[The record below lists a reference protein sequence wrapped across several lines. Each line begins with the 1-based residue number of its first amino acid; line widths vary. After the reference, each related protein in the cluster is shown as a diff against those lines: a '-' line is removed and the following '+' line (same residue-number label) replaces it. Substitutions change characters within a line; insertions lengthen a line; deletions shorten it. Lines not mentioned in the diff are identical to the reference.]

1 MSLLRYP
8 PQEIYDDL
16 DVKINALTNQPT
28 LHQIFDLVGRNG
40 HARGGQLDLGTA
52 VQKVCYSAN
61 ADEENPK
68 LRDVA
73 NIEVY
78 TDRLRASTP
87 VRPHTKCDMM
97 TIIARVAFVES
108 NPVVFE
114 LSNSGQFSIELHCV
128 MPAKPITFR
137 FQRPNGS
144 SPVDLVVDPKNAIPD
159 HRYWGI
165 SLGEDGTDSDSN
177 YVTSYSGTN
186 TLSDL
191 FERSTRS
198 IVDMIQDGGKLADMG
213 WDEYNDNLRKLLNY
227 QLLLAAKVEKVN
239 RPLSYQIAEF
249 VMWICQGI
257 PKAFD
262 LYSQGNI
269 IAASKDTDKTH
280 SVVGQ
285 TSAMRSLV
293 PKLDL
298 STAQQVLKSR
308 LDSATAFDTAYRKLQ
323 GQDAN
328 TKNIIL
334 FANVTLDKSIDS
346 DRVYSFMTATAQQRL
361 TDAQFT
367 FLRAN
372 KEFQSLQT
380 TLKEAQDKFKAGI
393 ESWKTRQTW
402 KAVGEVFKGIVA
414 VAGAIAL
421 AVAAPP
427 VGAIAI
433 GEGAAELGTAIEESK
448 TAVSLWQEIK
458 DIITTIKDVYGKI
471 EPYLKKVQELV
482 DSVSKIMD
490 LIKSKKSMDDIHRKD
505 IENFEIPAIKSD
517 DITNATADWDIFL
530 LQMNNLHEGI
540 KGQVIGGADEFFL
553 TINKMVVR
561 GKAVLAAQ
569 MGLSSA
575 SDAYLTVVQQS
586 LAQQR
591 HTDRLR
597 KVIPQIQG
605 DQLAFRII
613 KLAFA
618 ERLLALRSWIV
629 LDFRQYVAS
638 YAWNSLD
645 TQPPITIDPLKDL
658 GSFLNDAA
666 TLQALS
672 AQVYSNVR
680 AQTRVFSLSYR
691 VSTVSEKNGNGTK
704 NGNLAEN
711 GSITALSVPD
721 NFIEDLRSKRSAS
734 FNINCENALFQSYG
748 RIRLSKARIFLE
760 SSTDGDTTPVSLRIS
775 LGPSMKDLSLEKT
788 QSSTASPE
796 SAIASR
802 VLQFVTTEST
812 FGFEYTG
819 NNKDILMDGAF
830 CGFRDSSSLLLS
842 PFRTWT
848 IAVDSITDLEAVNGI
863 AVELVCE
870 VTYL

>member
-1 MSLLRYP
+1 
-8 PQEIYDDL
+8 
-16 DVKINALTNQPT
+16 
-28 LHQIFDLVGRNG
+28 IFDLVGLNG

-52 VQKVCYSAN
+52 VQKVSYSSN
-61 ADEENPK
+61 ADGEKPK

-78 TDRLRASTP
+78 ADRLRALTP
-87 VRPHTKCDMM
+87 
-97 TIIARVAFVES
+97 
-108 NPVVFE
+108 
-114 LSNSGQFSIELHCV
+114 
-128 MPAKPITFR
+128 
-137 FQRPNGS
+137 RPNGS
-144 SPVDLVVDPKNAIPD
+144 SPIDLVVDPKNAIPE

-165 SLGEDGTDSDSN
+165 SLGEDGADSDSN
-177 YVTSYSGTN
+177 FVTSYSGTN
-186 TLSDL
+186 TLSEL
-191 FERSTRS
+191 FEMSTRS

-213 WDEYNDNLRKLLNY
+213 WDDYNDNLRKLLNY
-227 QLLLAAKVEKVN
+227 QLLLAAKVEEAN

-262 LYSQGNI
+262 LYSQGSI
-269 IAASKDTDKTH
+269 IAASKETDKTY
-280 SVVGQ
+280 SVVEQG
-285 TSAMRSLV
+285 SAMTSLV

-308 LDSATAFDTAYRKLQ
+308 LDSATAFDTAYRELQ

-328 TKNIIL
+328 TKNVAL
-334 FANVTLDKSIDS
+334 FANVALDKSIDS

-380 TLKEAQDKFKAGI
+380 TLKEAQDKFKSGI
-393 ESWKTRQTW
+393 ESWKTNQTW
-402 KAVGEVFKGIVA
+402 KAVGEVFKGIAA

-427 VGAIAI
+427 AGAGAM
-433 GEGAAELGTAIEESK
+433 GAGAAELGTAIEEAK
-448 TAVSLWQEIK
+448 TAVGLWQEIK
-458 DIITTIKDVYGKI
+458 DIAAAIKGIYDKI

-490 LIKSKKSMDDIHRKD
+490 LIKSKKSMDDIRSKD
-505 IENFEIPAIKSD
+505 IDNLKIPAIKSD
-517 DITNATADWDIFL
+517 DITNATADWDVFL

-540 KGQVIGGADEFFL
+540 KSQSIGGADEFFL

-569 MGLSSA
+569 MALSSA
-575 SDAYLTVVQQS
+575 SDGYLTVMQQS
-586 LAQQR
+586 IAQQR

-597 KVIPQIQG
+597 KAIPQIQG

-645 TQPPITIDPLKDL
+645 TYPPITIDPLKDL

-691 VSTVSEKNGNGTK
+691 RSAVSEKNSNGAK
-704 NGNLAEN
+704 NGNFAEN
-711 GSITALSVPD
+711 GSIAALSAPD
-721 NFIEDLRSKRSAS
+721 NFIEDLRNKRSAF
-734 FNINCENALFQSYG
+734 FNINCESILFQTYG

-760 SSTDGDTTPVSLRIS
+760 SSIADDTTPVSLRIS
-775 LGPSMKDLSLEKT
+775 LGPSMKDLSLEKR
-788 QSSTASPE
+788 QSAATNHQ

-819 NNKDILMDGAF
+819 NRDILMDGAF

-848 IAVDSITDLEAVNGI
+848 IAVDSTTDLEAVNGI